1 MSNYED
7 KSHAQNLKDL
17 ITELVGEPVSLR
29 TYLKLE
35 VYDKNKSLLD
45 IPNLPRVYSDKSM
58 KEAVAIAFNHVLGV
72 GGYTDVFMYDEPI
85 YYITDYDYQ
94 AYVPE
99 IDGEK
104 SHDNKL
110 YIRATFDEIVEYDF
124 DPNFDGDIGIK

>member
-7 KSHAQNLKDL
+7 KSHAQGLKDL
-17 ITELVGEPVSLR
+17 ITGFVGEPVSLR

-45 IPNLPRVYSDKSM
+45 IPNLPRVYDDKSM
-58 KEAVAIAFNHVLGV
+58 TEAVAIAFNHVLGV

-85 YYITDYDYQ
+85 YYTTDYDYQ

-104 SHDNKL
+104 SRDNRL
-110 YIRATFDEIVEYDF
+110 YIRAIFDEVVEYDF